1 MVQTGIIKIGRR
13 LVLKKGLR
21 GLKALAFVVVAAVA
35 ALYYYIE
42 LPAVN
47 IHSPGFW
54 KFIIFVMFIVTV
66 EVWLMNHRKAAGGGR
81 YRGNISAK
89 EFFSDFKTQA
99 GSVLFKTA
107 FVCTVILVVLYVA
120 GNILSSPVIN
130 ASKYQQLLTVET
142 RNFTD
147 DIKEVSYDKI
157 PLLDKDS
164 ASIIGTRVMG
174 TMVDMVSQYEV
185 DDMYSQ
191 INYKEK
197 PVRVTPLRYGN
208 LIKWFTN
215 HKNGIPAYIR
225 IDMTTQEAECVR
237 LTEGIKYSKS
247 DHFSRYIYRHLR
259 FAYPTYIFDDINFE
273 IDDNG
278 TPYWVCPVKK
288 YNIGLFGGQTVGRVV
303 LCNAVTGEMTDYSVD
318 KVPTWVDKVYSA
330 ELLINLYDYNGS
342 LKHGFINSV
351 LSQKDCLK
359 TTDGYNYI
367 ALEDDVWVYTGITS
381 VGQDNSNVGFV
392 LMNQRTMETRYYEV
406 SGAEEYSAMDS
417 AKGRVQNLGY
427 SATFPLI
434 INISGQPTYFMALKD
449 GAGLVKSYAM
459 LNIEKYQNVAIGDSV
474 LQCESNY
481 IKLLKDNGI
490 VEEQQPEVKETKK
503 VKDIISKIMSV
514 VIDGNTHM
522 YIMLSQ
528 SDSIYDVDVSKYV
541 DIIRYSEGMEIT
553 LEYTMDSQLNKVVGI
568 IK

>member
-1 MVQTGIIKIGRR
+1 MQAGIIKIGRR
-13 LVLKKGLR
+13 LVLKKGLK
-21 GLKALAFVVVAAVA
+21 GLKAVAFVVVAAIA

-42 LPAVN
+42 LPAIN

-54 KFIIFVMFIVTV
+54 KFIIFVMLIVTV

-130 ASKYQQLLTVET
+130 ASKYQQLLKVET

-318 KVPTWVDKVYSA
+318 EVPTWVDKVYSA

-427 SATFPLI
+427 TATFPLI

-503 VKDIISKIMSV
+503 VKDIISKIMPV

-528 SDSIYDVDVSKYV
+528 NDSIYDVDVSKYV
-541 DIIRYSEGMEIT
+541 DIIKYSEGMEIT
-553 LEYTMDSQLNKVVGI
+553 LEYTMDSQLNEVVGI

>member
-1 MVQTGIIKIGRR
+1 M
-13 LVLKKGLR
+13 KKGLK
-21 GLKALAFVVVAAVA
+21 GLKAVAFVVVAAIA

-42 LPAVN
+42 LPAIN

-54 KFIIFVMFIVTV
+54 KFIIFVMLIVTV

-130 ASKYQQLLTVET
+130 ASKYQQLLKVET

-318 KVPTWVDKVYSA
+318 EVPTWVDKVYSA
-330 ELLINLYDYNGS
+330 ELLIVLYDYNGS

-427 SATFPLI
+427 TATFPLI

-503 VKDIISKIMSV
+503 VKDIISKIMPV

-541 DIIRYSEGMEIT
+541 DIIKYSEGMEIT

>member
-1 MVQTGIIKIGRR
+1 MQAGIIKIGRR
-13 LVLKKGLR
+13 LVLKKGLK
-21 GLKALAFVVVAAVA
+21 GLKAVAFVVVAAIA

-42 LPAVN
+42 LPAIN

-54 KFIIFVMFIVTV
+54 KFIIFVMLIVTV

-89 EFFSDFKTQA
+89 EFFSDFKTRA

-130 ASKYQQLLTVET
+130 ASKYQQLLKVET

-318 KVPTWVDKVYSA
+318 EVPTWVDKVYSA

-427 SATFPLI
+427 TATFPLI

-490 VEEQQPEVKETKK
+490 VEEQQQEVKETKK
-503 VKDIISKIMSV
+503 VKDIISKIMPV

-541 DIIRYSEGMEIT
+541 DIIKYSEGMEIT

>member
-1 MVQTGIIKIGRR
+1 VQAGIIKIGRR
-13 LVLKKGLR
+13 LVLKKGLK
-21 GLKALAFVVVAAVA
+21 GLKAVAFVVVAAIA

-42 LPAVN
+42 LPAIN

-54 KFIIFVMFIVTV
+54 KFIIFVMLIVTV

-130 ASKYQQLLTVET
+130 ASKYQQLLKVET

-318 KVPTWVDKVYSA
+318 EVPTWVDKVYSA

-427 SATFPLI
+427 TATFPLI

-490 VEEQQPEVKETKK
+490 VEEKQPEVKETKK
-503 VKDIISKIMSV
+503 VKDIISKIMPV

-541 DIIRYSEGMEIT
+541 DIIKYSEGMEIT

>member
-1 MVQTGIIKIGRR
+1 MQAGIIKIGRR
-13 LVLKKGLR
+13 LVLKKGLK
-21 GLKALAFVVVAAVA
+21 GLKAVAFVVVAAIA

-42 LPAVN
+42 LPAIN

-54 KFIIFVMFIVTV
+54 KFIIFVMLIVTV

-99 GSVLFKTA
+99 GSVLFKIA

-130 ASKYQQLLTVET
+130 ASKYQQLLKVET

-318 KVPTWVDKVYSA
+318 EVPTWVDKVYSA
-330 ELLINLYDYNGS
+330 ELLIGLYDYNGS

-427 SATFPLI
+427 TATFPLI
-434 INISGQPTYFMALKD
+434 INVSGQPTYFMALKD

-503 VKDIISKIMSV
+503 VKDIISKIIPV

-541 DIIRYSEGMEIT
+541 DIIRYSEGMEIM
-553 LEYTMDSQLNKVVGI
+553 LEYTMDYQLNEVVGI

>member
-1 MVQTGIIKIGRR
+1 MYTSIIKIGRR
-13 LVLKKGLR
+13 LVLKKGLK
-21 GLKALAFVVVAAVA
+21 GLKAVAFVVVAAIA

-42 LPAVN
+42 LPAIN

-54 KFIIFVMFIVTV
+54 KFIIFVMLIVTV

-130 ASKYQQLLTVET
+130 ASKYQQLLKVET

-318 KVPTWVDKVYSA
+318 EVPTWVDKVYSA
-330 ELLINLYDYNGS
+330 ELLIGLYDYNGS

-427 SATFPLI
+427 TATFPLI

-503 VKDIISKIMSV
+503 VKDIISKIMPV

-541 DIIRYSEGMEIT
+541 DIIKYSEGMEIT

>member
-1 MVQTGIIKIGRR
+1 MQAGIIKIGRR
-13 LVLKKGLR
+13 LVLKKGLK
-21 GLKALAFVVVAAVA
+21 GLKAVAFVVVAAIA

-42 LPAVN
+42 LPAIN

-54 KFIIFVMFIVTV
+54 KFIIFVMLIVTI

-130 ASKYQQLLTVET
+130 ASKYQQLLKVET

-318 KVPTWVDKVYSA
+318 EVPTWVDKVYSA
-330 ELLINLYDYNGS
+330 ELLIDLYDYNGS

-427 SATFPLI
+427 TATFPLI

-503 VKDIISKIMSV
+503 VKDIISKIIPV

-528 SDSIYDVDVSKYV
+528 NDSIYDVDVSKYV
-541 DIIRYSEGMEIT
+541 DIIKYSEGMEIT

>member
-1 MVQTGIIKIGRR
+1 M
-13 LVLKKGLR
+13 KKGL
-21 GLKALAFVVVAAVA
+21 GILKLIACVAVAVIAAV
-35 ALYYYIE
+35 YYYIQ
-42 LPAVN
+42 LPAIN

-54 KFIIFVMFIVTV
+54 KFIIFIMIIATMA
-66 EVWLMNHRKAAGGGR
+66 VWIMNHDKSKEGRQFVNKMAAKD
-81 YRGNISAK
+81 YI
-89 EFFSDFKTQA
+89 FDFKTRSGA
-99 GSVLFKTA
+99 LIFKLVGGVT
-107 FVCTVILVVLYVA
+107 ILLVVIYFV
-120 GNILSSPVIN
+120 GNILSSPIIN
-130 ASKYQQLLTVET
+130 ASKYQKLLTVET

-215 HKNGIPAYIR
+215 HRNGIPAYIR

-237 LTEGIKYSKS
+237 LSEGIKYSES

-259 FAYPTYIFDDINFE
+259 FAYPTYIFDDVNFE

-303 LCNAVTGEMTDYSVD
+303 LCNAITGEMTDYDVKD
-318 KVPTWVDKVYSA
+318 VPTWVDKVYSA
-330 ELLINLYDYNGS
+330 ELLIDLYDYNGS

-427 SATFPLI
+427 TATFPLI
-434 INISGQPTYFMALKD
+434 INVSSQPTYFMALKD

-474 LQCESNY
+474 LQCEFNY
-481 IKLLKDNGI
+481 IQLLKDNGI
-490 VEEQQPEVKETKK
+490 VDETQTEIVDTKNIQG
-503 VKDIISKIMSV
+503 VITKIMPV
-514 VIDGNTHM
+514 VVDGNSHM
-522 YIMLSQ
+522 YFMLEGS
-528 SDSIYDVDVSKYV
+528 SSIYDADVSKYV
-541 DIIRYSEGMEIT
+541 DIIRYEAGMNISIQ
-553 LEYTMDSQLNKVVGI
+553 YTESTEEKALNTVTGIVSQIAGKN
-568 IK
+568 